1 MKTPFPRRILRMPA
15 TMDKV
20 GLKESQIR
28 EKVACGEFPK
38 PVRLSASGRAIGFL
52 EHEIEEYLDDLIAA
66 RERGYVPSASEL
78 ARIEAS
84 REGRRRKARE
94 ARAAEQRA
102 LQRRQPPLVSRAAGS
117 TSRRQREMQNAPA
130 ARPRRSP

>member
-1 MKTPFPRRILRMPA
+1 MPA

-52 EHEIEEYLDDLIAA
+52 EHEIEEYLDELIAA
-66 RERGYVPSASEL
+66 RERGYRPSAAEL

-84 REGRRRKARE
+84 REGRRR
-94 ARAAEQRA
+94 ARAARA
-102 LQRRQPPLVSRAAGS
+102 HKRLGGVNAAS
-117 TSRRQREMQNAPA
+117 
-130 ARPRRSP
+130 

>member
-52 EHEIEEYLDDLIAA
+52 EHEIEEYLDELIAA
-66 RERGYVPSASEL
+66 RERGYRPSAAEL

-84 REGRRRKARE
+84 REGRRKARE
-94 ARAAEQRA
+94 ARAAEQ
-102 LQRRQPPLVSRAAGS
+102 AA
-117 TSRRQREMQNAPA
+117 T
-130 ARPRRSP
+130 ARKPRRRKHVETAA